1 LITSTI
7 PRFELLSGA
16 AAAAA
21 LDAGGCFESTAWVR
35 AVAAVRARPH
45 RLVAVR
51 ARLADGRLA
60 VLGGAEH
67 RRVGIAV
74 FESMPMSGYGGWLC
88 DAGLSLDDERMLNR
102 LWLAQAAWTVV
113 VLTSRPGR
121 SATLPQAADR
131 AWWPRNWRERLAPRT
146 FATHLLDLRGDDEE
160 LLHRVRRKMRSY
172 LRRLNEL
179 GFEAAL
185 SHGKQDLERFHAW
198 YVEGSRHWQRPADD
212 LLPKAFFS
220 ALARRP
226 EDPVDAQ
233 QPVADVWILRHQGL
247 EVGAA
252 LFLVG
257 RREVQYQAS
266 GTSRIDAVVSAMD
279 ALLWMAL
286 RHYRDRGLQTMNL
299 GASEGLSSVARFKE
313 KFGAQEATY
322 AQHTYLM
329 PRWFRSTEP
338 AVARLVPGPGASA

>member
-1 LITSTI
+1 MIATTM
-7 PRFELLSGA
+7 PRFEVLRGA

-21 LDAGGCFESTAWVR
+21 LAAGGCFESAAWVR

-51 ARLADGRLA
+51 ARWADGRLA

-67 RRVGIAV
+67 RRAGVAV

-88 DAGLSLDDERMLNR
+88 DAVLSLGDECMLNR
-102 LWLAQAAWTVV
+102 LWLVQAAWPVV

-121 SATLPQAADR
+121 SDALPPAADR
-131 AWWPRNWRERLAPRT
+131 TWWPRRWRERLAPRV
-146 FATHLLDLRGDDEE
+146 FGTHLLDLIGDDGM
-160 LLHRVRRKMRSY
+160 LLQSVRPRMRSY
-172 LRRLNEL
+172 LRRFDEL

-185 SHGKQDLERFHAW
+185 GHDEQHLARLHAW
-198 YVEGSRHWQRPADD
+198 YVEGSRHWQRQVDD
-212 LLPKAFFS
+212 LLPESFFR

-226 EDPVDAQ
+226 DDSMDMRP
-233 QPVADVWILRHQGL
+233 PLADVWTLRHRGQ

-257 RREVQYQAS
+257 RHEVQYQAS
-266 GTSRIDAVVSAMD
+266 GTSRIGAAVSAME
-279 ALLWMAL
+279 ALLWVAL
-286 RHYRDRGLQTMNL
+286 RHYRDRGLRSMNL
-299 GASEGLSSVARFKE
+299 GASEGLASVARFKE
-313 KFGAQEATY
+313 KFGAQAAIY

-329 PRWFRSTEP
+329 PRWFCAAGR
-338 AVARLVPGPGASA
+338 AVAPDRPGQGAPA